1 MSFVL
6 FTREIG
12 GLLACL
18 LARGRASVCT
28 HGERETRA
36 RGKVEEKGKTKRRRE
51 DSWSLGSELFEIIT

>member
-1 MSFVL
+1 M
-6 FTREIG
+6 
-12 GLLACL
+12 